1 VTILSVA
8 TIALGGCSHGKVLD
22 SRTALTRSTS
32 ATEAS
37 TTTSTQPPTSRE
49 AAVTA
54 AYRAHWDAWY
64 AAVQV
69 ANADLPAIAATMT
82 GNLLDHTRQ
91 ELATMRTSG
100 ERIKG
105 DSGVPPIES
114 RQTPVVQLQS
124 ETAAVLVDCYVDNT
138 ARYDA
143 AGHALGDTKP
153 TLFSATATVVL
164 EQGTWKVAT
173 LQLRKNGCRA

>member
-1 VTILSVA
+1 MG
-8 TIALGGCSHGKVLD
+8 LGGCSHGKVLD
-22 SRTALTRSTS
+22 DRTALTRSTS
-32 ATEAS
+32 ATGAS
-37 TTTSTQPPTSRE
+37 TTTSTQAPTSRE

-105 DSGVPPIES
+105 DPGVPPIDF
-114 RQTPVVQLQS
+114 RDPPVVQFPS
-124 ETAAVLVDCYVDNT
+124 AGTAVLVDCVLDNT
-138 ARYDA
+138 VRYDA
-143 AGHALGDTKP
+143 AGRAVGETKP

-164 EQGTWKVAT
+164 EQGAWKVAT